1 MFLAFSLIRS
11 YSLPTSVA
19 TIGTVASEG
28 PSPAVVRSPGHRP
41 QGVTLDCIAQ
51 QSVPRNVLT
60 MRALRCFGVAED
72 AGRGV
77 DLVRVSVGSLPV
89 AWELGLRRE
98 GLWKSKHNPH
108 D

>member
-1 MFLAFSLIRS
+1 M
-11 YSLPTSVA
+11 
-19 TIGTVASEG
+19 
-28 PSPAVVRSPGHRP
+28 RSPGHRP

-51 QSVPRNVLT
+51 ESVPRNVLT

-98 GLWKSKHNPH
+98 GLWKPKHNPH